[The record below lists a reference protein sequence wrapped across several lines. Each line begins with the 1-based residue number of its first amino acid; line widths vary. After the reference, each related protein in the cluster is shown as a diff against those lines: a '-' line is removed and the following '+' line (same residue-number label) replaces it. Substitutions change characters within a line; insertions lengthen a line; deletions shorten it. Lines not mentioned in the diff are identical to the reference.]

1 MADMGSWRK
10 IQIQVTEFQLP
21 KWGGTRIH
29 ISIVGGNGV
38 DMRIYPSFLAKI
50 QNP

>member
-21 KWGGTRIH
+21 KWGGH
-29 ISIVGGNGV
+29 KF
-38 DMRIYPSFLAKI
+38 IYSCLVLLYNLFLDQI
-50 QNP
+50 F